1 MKTEIDLTP
10 QISLALLCE
19 ILYQITNIKWYR
31 TGVWFFGIITVLSL
45 IMVVLIGIL
54 ERK

>member
-19 ILYQITNIKWYR
+19 ILYQMTNIIWYR
-31 TGVWFFGIITVLSL
+31 RCVWFFGIITVLT
-45 IMVVLIGIL
+45 IVLVFINGIL